1 MENRCIWP
9 SSKPDGGLLYFIEK
23 KDMEDLPVYKAVVND
38 GDDTGMITVS
48 LVDFP
53 AVERDF
59 VAFSRERLTYS
70 VADTEKRRVF
80 GLVMLCDTPIY
91 RRDETGYEYYIVYDR
106 PTIELMAEK
115 FLRQNRQN
123 DVDLQH
129 SFVMED
135 GVYLN
140 EIFIKDSARGIVPA
154 GFEDIRDGSLFATY
168 HIANDGI
175 WEAVK
180 AGTYRGFSLSG
191 TFEVRPAFNKTEKN
205 SLQMKVERIKS
216 VLRRLLAEFGEV
228 STDRGVLV
236 WDGEDELTEGAQVR
250 LLDAEGNTAPAEDGE
265 YRTEDG
271 QIITVSGGSVESIQD
286 EQRPAGEQQEQEQEQ
301 EPAGEQEQ
309 EQEPGGEQEQEPA
322 PDGKDARIS
331 ELEEQMR
338 ERDARIAELEAQL
351 SERDGRIAELEARI
365 AELEKE
371 PADAPAQEAFEKA
384 VRKSDPKSDSLR
396 KRGYRW

>member
-1 MENRCIWP
+1 MALIQTGRGP
-9 SSKPDGGLLYFIEK
+9 FIFHRK

-91 RRDETGYEYYIVYDR
+91 RRDESGYEYYIVYDR

-154 GFEDIRDGSLFATY
+154 GFEDIMDGSLFATY

-271 QIITVSGGSVESIQD
+271 QIITVSGGSVESIHDDIQD
-286 EQRPAGEQQEQEQEQ
+286 EQQPDGERQEQVEDNPDENPEEQPAEEQPADENPGDEQQPEEDE
-301 EPAGEQEQ
+301 EP
-309 EQEPGGEQEQEPA
+309 
-322 PDGKDARIS
+322 D
-331 ELEEQMR
+331 

-351 SERDGRIAELEARI
+351 SERDSRIAELEARI

-371 PADAPAQEAFEKA
+371 PADEPAQEAFEKA